1 MYHLLVCV
9 YAVCVY
15 IYAAGR
21 LSACP
26 GYVGLTLNS
35 REDSELLLRHDLLVQ
50 CPAQFNVSI
59 QLANWQQRTD
69 KTFDLQLTDARQTHR
84 VFLAVKPCSRL
95 SAAHGHRVFL
105 THLTFDPIT
114 HRQFPA
120 TNHHQL
126 TYSFISPKQH
136 YGTFN

>member
-84 VFLAVKPCSRL
+84 VFL
-95 SAAHGHRVFL
+95 